1 MNVFGD
7 QTMPDLDDTRPY
19 FYRLRGNALGPFE
32 LGAMQQKVQR
42 GIIGR
47 VTEISRDG
55 SEWRKATTF
64 HELFVTAG
72 PPPAIEPEPVA
83 AVVEPPLPMRGGWFI
98 VLNGIQQPDPVELAT
113 VQQFVASGIIK
124 KDDVVCK
131 VGDSNWSI
139 VRSVPELAM
148 FIRSEEQKQ
157 PASNS
162 VAIAGFVLS
171 ILGCTAPLGFIL
183 CVIALNSRNQ
193 SNRGLAIAG
202 AVLGGLATLSAILW
216 CVWFFV
222 LLGTAIA
229 GGP

>member
-1 MNVFGD
+1 
-7 QTMPDLDDTRPY
+7 MPDLDDTRPY

-32 LGAMQQKVQR
+32 LAAMQQKVQR

-47 VTEISRDG
+47 VTEVSRDG
-55 SEWRKATTF
+55 SDWRKATTF
-64 HELFVTAG
+64 QELFVAAS
-72 PPPAIEPEPVA
+72 PPLVLEPQPVA

-113 VQQFVASGIIK
+113 VQQYVASGIIK

-148 FIRSEEQKQ
+148 FIRQDEPKQ
-157 PASNS
+157 PSSNS
-162 VAIAGFVLS
+162 MAIAGFVLS
-171 ILGCTAPLGFIL
+171 VLGCTAPVGFIL

-202 AVLGGLATLSAILW
+202 AILGGLATLGAILG

-222 LLGTAIA
+222 ILA
-229 GGP
+229 GAA